1 VIISARG
8 KFLLVLSLL
17 SLGEFATADEFHY
30 NNMLIGDRAAG
41 MGGAYTAI
49 SDDATG
55 MYYNPAG
62 IVYVGDK
69 NFSASVNAY
78 YNQVKK
84 FDNVIGNQPFE
95 RSSSALLAN
104 FFGIVKPFGRYKVG
118 FSYAVP
124 DAVSENQNQEFVGVS
139 ETLTRMVINLNNK
152 DSTYNL
158 GPSIAAE
165 VNDGLSV
172 GLTLYVHQRDAQLV
186 LNQFV
191 QSVDPIT
198 KVAGDH
204 WENDY
209 FRISETGFRPI
220 LGISWAPVEKVSLG
234 FALSKTFVLHSSTNQ
249 QLTCY
254 DNNTYNKDTN
264 PAKCFDGTTAPTL
277 QKPTLSSSGIKRD
290 YPTHL
295 ALGAAYFANRDLLLS
310 ADWSYYT
317 AVTDP
322 IYGNKVATY
331 NLAVGTEYYFT
342 RKWAVR
348 AGFYTNMANT
358 PDIQA
363 GITNIEE
370 QINLYGLSLSLTN
383 FSGNSAVTVG
393 GSVNYGTGKSQIG
406 SNNSVQNASTLGW
419 LLFLSSSY

>member
-8 KFLLVLSLL
+8 KFLLALSLL

-41 MGGAYTAI
+41 MGGAYTAVA
-49 SDDATG
+49 DDATG

-78 YNQVKK
+78 YSQAKK

-95 RSSSALLAN
+95 RNSSALLAN
-104 FFGIVKPFGRYKVG
+104 YFGIVKSLGNFKVG

-124 DAVSENQNQEFVGVS
+124 DAVSENQNQEFLGVGGDVS
-139 ETLTRMVINLNNK
+139 RLVINLSNR

-158 GPSIAAE
+158 GPSFAAE
-165 VNDGLSV
+165 IKDDLSV
-172 GLTLYVHQRDAQLV
+172 GLTLYAHQRNVQLV
-186 LNQFV
+186 VNQY
-191 QSVDPIT
+191 QERTDGSYQWTNKYYKLD
-198 KVAGDH
+198 
-204 WENDY
+204 
-209 FRISETGFRPI
+209 ETGVKPV
-220 LGISWAPVEKVSLG
+220 LGVSWSPFEKLSLG
-234 FALSKTFVLHSSTNQ
+234 ASLSRTFVL
-249 QLTCY
+249 Y
-254 DNNTYNKDTN
+254 
-264 PAKCFDGTTAPTL
+264 
-277 QKPTLSSSGIKRD
+277 SSSSDQVTCTDNAAASSVCINGVAVQTPTIIKFDQKRE

-295 ALGAAYFANRDLLLS
+295 ALGAAYFANRDLLIS

-322 IYGNKVATY
+322 AFGDKVATY
-331 NLAVGTEYYFT
+331 NLALGTEYYFT

-358 PDIQA
+358 PDIRA

-393 GSVNYGTGKSQIG
+393 GSVNYGTGKSQITTDF
-406 SNNSVQNASTLGW
+406 NQVQNASTLGW